1 MIARVA
7 AALMAALFF
16 CVSSRWVPVEAAPRA
31 DVLVVGGTPA
41 GVAAALAAARLG
53 EDVTLV
59 AQRPVFGGV
68 LTDATM
74 DQWDLNLAPD
84 GTPIEGGIFSEIH
97 DALGDAFTPAD
108 AARVF
113 GDLVASEPRIHAIV
127 NARPVSV
134 RVSGIA
140 GGLQV
145 NDVTFARN
153 GKTDFTIA
161 APVVI
166 DATDNCDLAALAG
179 ARYDVGRQDTGI
191 DEKMQAVTL
200 MFTFEGVD
208 WPALAAAY
216 DPRVDG
222 AGGVLGRRAWGY
234 AKLMADY
241 RPLSNDV
248 LVRDLNLAHE
258 TDGSVSVNAID
269 VLGVDGRSASDLL
282 HARELT
288 ENEAPHLLAYLRAR
302 LAGFDDAHIGHFA
315 GAVYVRETRHV
326 LGDEWLTA
334 DDVWNGMIPADSI
347 GLSSY
352 PLDLHAVTATSTLAY
367 APVRHVYG
375 VPFGTLVPRGFTNLM
390 MAGPSISASHE
401 AAGSARVIPTTI
413 EEGQAAGTAAAL
425 VNARHITVAELART
439 PTDIAALQTSLH
451 AAGAILAVVDVQRA
465 RPRQHALVHVRN
477 LTGVTIAGLRR
488 AAVRIGRRAA

>member
-1 MIARVA
+1 MIARIA

-16 CVSSRWVPVEAAPRA
+16 CMSSRWVAVEASPRA
-31 DVLVVGGTPA
+31 EVLVVGGTPA

-53 EDVTLV
+53 DDVTLV

-84 GTPIEGGIFSEIH
+84 GTPVEGGIFSEIH
-97 DALGDAFTPAD
+97 AALGDAFTPDD

-113 GDLVASEPRIHAIV
+113 GDLVANEPRIHAIV
-127 NARPVSV
+127 NAEPIAV
-134 RVSGIA
+134 RVSTVA
-140 GGLQV
+140 GGSQI
-145 NDVTFARN
+145 DGVTFARS
-153 GKTDFTIA
+153 GKPDFTLT

-166 DATDNCDLAALAG
+166 DATDNGDLAALAG

-200 MFTFEGVD
+200 MFTFEDVD
-208 WPALAAAY
+208 WPALAVAY

-222 AGGVLGRRAWGY
+222 AGGVMGRRAWGY
-234 AKLMADY
+234 AKLMDGY
-241 RPLSNDV
+241 RPLSSDV

-269 VLGVDGRSASDLL
+269 VLGIDGRSASDLL
-282 HARELT
+282 RARMLT
-288 ENEAPHLLAYLRAR
+288 ENEAPHLLAYLRER
-302 LAGFDDAHIGHFA
+302 LAGFEDARIGRFA
-315 GAVYVRETRHV
+315 EAVYVRETRHV

-334 DDVWNGMIPADSI
+334 DDVWNGVIPADSI

-352 PLDLHAVTATSTLAY
+352 PLDLHPVTATTVLAY

-375 VPFGTLVPRGFTNLM
+375 VPFGTLVPRGFTNLL

-413 EEGQAAGTAAAL
+413 EEGQAVGTAAAL
-425 VNARHITVAELART
+425 VNERHITVAELAQT
-439 PTDIAALQTSLH
+439 PAEVVALQADLRD
-451 AAGAILAVVDVQRA
+451 AGAILAYAGSTVA
-465 RPRQHALVHVRN
+465 HVRS
-477 LTGVTIAGLRR
+477 TGHPHKPVA
-488 AAVRIGRRAA
+488 

>member
-1 MIARVA
+1 MRRSAMR
-7 AALMAALFF
+7 
-16 CVSSRWVPVEAAPRA
+16 SR
-31 DVLVVGGTPA
+31 
-41 GVAAALAAARLG
+41 
-53 EDVTLV
+53 
-59 AQRPVFGGV
+59 
-68 LTDATM
+68 
-74 DQWDLNLAPD
+74 PD
-84 GTPIEGGIFSEIH
+84 
-97 DALGDAFTPAD
+97 D

-127 NARPVSV
+127 NAWPVSV
-134 RVSGIA
+134 RVSGVA

-145 NDVTFARN
+145 DDVTFARN

-166 DATDNCDLAALAG
+166 DATDDCDLAALAG

-191 DEKMQAVTL
+191 DERMQAVTL

-208 WPALAAAY
+208 WAALAAAY
-216 DPRVDG
+216 DPRADG
-222 AGGVLGRRAWGY
+222 AGGVMGRRAWGY
-234 AKLMADY
+234 AKLMAGY
-241 RPLSNDV
+241 RPLSSDV

-288 ENEAPHLLAYLRAR
+288 ENEAPHLLAYLRGR
-302 LAGFDDAHIGHFA
+302 LAGFGDARIGRFA
-315 GAVYVRETRHV
+315 EAVYVRETRHV

-334 DDVWNGMIPADSI
+334 DDVWNGVIPADSI

-352 PLDLHAVTATSTLAY
+352 PLDLHPVTATSTLAY

-375 VPFGTLVPRGFTNLM
+375 VPFGTLVPRGFTNLL

-425 VNARHITVAELART
+425 VNARHITVAELAQT
-439 PTDIAALQTSLH
+439 PADIAALQTTLH
-451 AAGAILAVVDVQRA
+451 EAGADSS
-465 RPRQHALVHVRN
+465 
-477 LTGVTIAGLRR
+477 
-488 AAVRIGRRAA
+488 GR